1 MTAFDALFVPASLR
15 EATSGR
21 SWLQAMLE
29 VERALAS
36 AGAAAGVIPSESAA
50 AIAAACFADGYDW
63 NQLLAEAHGAGTPAE
78 PLVRALVARV
88 GEEHA
93 RWVHFGATSQ
103 DVMDTAFVLVAR
115 EGLRLVRGELERVG
129 AACATLARAHRDTPV
144 AGRTLLQQ
152 AVPTTFGLK
161 AAGWLV
167 GVLDADDRLRELGD
181 RLPAELGGAAGTL
194 SALGDRGI
202 EVSALFARELG
213 LAESTVPWHANRVR
227 VAELGAAL
235 EITAGVLAKIALD
248 VQLLAQTEV
257 GEVREGGEAGGSSA
271 MPQKHNPVG
280 SMWTRAGAALV
291 RGHASVLVGSL
302 AGEHERG
309 AGSWQAGWEALSG
322 ALGTTGGAAAA
333 LAGALEGLEV
343 NEARMREN
351 LDRTGGLVVAE
362 RVALVLA
369 ERVGR
374 TAARAVVRD
383 ASLRAAASGAHA
395 RRGARVG
402 RHGAHARRDPRADGP
417 DDLPRLLRCIR
428 RPCAGTLRDPDGST
442 GRRLVSSDRDDTYA
456 EGMEV
461 RRAVLG
467 DAHVD
472 RAIERTTSF
481 TEGFQDLITRY
492 AWGDV
497 WSRPGLDRRAR
508 SMITLTALV
517 ATGREHELEMHIRA
531 ALRNGLTPDEIGEVL
546 LHCAVYCGVPA
557 ANGAFAIAQRV
568 IDDGEDT

>member
-1 MTAFDALFVPASLR
+1 VTAFDALFVPPSLR

-21 SWLQAMLE
+21 SWLEAMLE

-36 AGAAAGVIPSESAA
+36 AGAAAGVVPSESAA
-50 AIAAACFADGYDW
+50 AIAAACSADGYDW

-88 GEEHA
+88 GEAHA

-115 EGLRLVRGELERVG
+115 DGLRLARGELERVG

-167 GVLDADDRLRELGD
+167 AVLDADVRLRELGD

-194 SALGDRGI
+194 SALGDRGL

-213 LAESTVPWHANRVR
+213 LAESTVPWHSNRVR

-235 EITAGVLAKIALD
+235 EIAAGVLAKIALD

-309 AGSWQAGWEALSG
+309 AGGWQAGWEALSG

-351 LDRTGGLVVAE
+351 LDHTGGLVVAE

-383 ASLRAAASGAHA
+383 ASLRAVASGRTLAA
-395 RRGARVG
+395 ELESVDTGLTPGEIRALMDPTTYLGSSGAF
-402 RHGAHARRDPRADGP
+402 
-417 DDLPRLLRCIR
+417 
-428 RPCAGTLRDPDGST
+428 
-442 GRRLVSSDRDDTYA
+442 
-456 EGMEV
+456 
-461 RRAVLG
+461 
-467 DAHVD
+467 VD
-472 RAIERTTSF
+472 RALARYETQTAAR
-481 TEGFQDLITRY
+481 EGD
-492 AWGDV
+492 
-497 WSRPGLDRRAR
+497 S
-508 SMITLTALV
+508 
-517 ATGREHELEMHIRA
+517 
-531 ALRNGLTPDEIGEVL
+531 
-546 LHCAVYCGVPA
+546 
-557 ANGAFAIAQRV
+557 
-568 IDDGEDT
+568 